1 MTEDSLRAVAQV
13 FEVDPNTSLT
23 GWVEAAAHLQM
34 DDLVAL
40 LSAVKEGEISET
52 KAITRRS
59 RSPHWGWTAMDP
71 VSQLIVAGDV
81 GPRTQAMAQR
91 LVHQV
96 TQVWAPDCAPLVLTD
111 GFRQYL
117 TALVTHDGQG
127 IQPERRQAKGPWPR
141 PHWMPLPKP
150 LYAQGVTSYRT
161 GVSRACNTGSCS
173 THATPSTPSWPNEGG
188 RVRRR
193 LGSAST
199 WSVGTLWRQ
208 SDDG

>member
-1 MTEDSLRAVAQV
+1 MRRKRAPTPFEHLEAVSRYHLR
-13 FEVDPNTSLT
+13 DIY
-23 GWVEAAAHLQM
+23 AAHLQM

-127 IQPERRQAKGPWPR
+127 IQPERRQAKGPRSKPR
-141 PHWMPLPKP
+141 WMPLPER
-150 LYAQGVTSYRT
+150 LYAQGVKSYR
-161 GVSRACNTGSCS
+161 
-173 THATPSTPSWPNEGG
+173 
-188 RVRRR
+188 RRR
-193 LGSAST
+193 ITTMCS
-199 WSVGTLWRQ
+199 
-208 SDDG
+208 